1 MLLSLSA
8 FSTLYFP
15 LEVLFY
21 ICLILIYIILGFS
34 FKHKYSLMT
43 FLILILLHFNFKFSL
58 PDFFTDKFK
67 RNQNI
72 YLYIKQV
79 NSLNDIEIKGVIVNK
94 FIKSDNIYLL
104 LSSKSINYNAQNVYG
119 LVLLKHKLNN
129 NLKQIEIGDNIS
141 VCGNFFD
148 NHRNLLPFESSSQI
162 YLNSQNIF
170 CSVDLKR
177 ISTLPNS
184 FNYYQ
189 IYNFFKNII
198 DDLRESILANNLKIL
213 PHKEAIIL
221 TAIVLGDVAVE
232 IDNDLK
238 IIFRQVG
245 LTHVLAASGFNL
257 SIIVVSLN
265 FVLRNFINLLLFRY
279 IFILV
284 IAVVYSIMAGSS
296 PSISRALLM
305 VTVFLWLR
313 LYSRRPSLI
322 AVVLLVLIVNIIFNP
337 LCIFNVGL
345 QLSYGATLG
354 LIHSVQINKKIYK
367 SKINKLIKWFSE
379 NIMSIILAQI
389 FVFPIIIYN
398 FNQFNLL
405 FILANLLTAPLISII
420 TILGFLSAMV
430 SILLTVFA
438 NFAFIKYIFCIV
450 ILMVNWLNFPFV
462 VLLNNI
468 AKCLN
473 TFEFAKIHIASPDLT
488 VVIAYYLVIVI
499 WLFFLRFK
507 LVNYLCLCL
516 IICFII
522 TIFNEI
528 NCNNN
533 HKIAN
538 FTNFIL
544 ISSKNKVV
552 GIDTKNSKIV
562 NESKMIKDYSI
573 SKYLT
578 FYNLKFSGQ
587 NKIQK
592 TDNLITLDL
601 VDKIAKINIT
611 NWQYAKYR
619 QIVFDNNAIKI
630 VFSKAHKFNV
640 DNIILPNS
648 VKIINNAEYLN
659 LSKDKI
665 IYQLY

>member
-21 ICLILIYIILGFS
+21 IFLILIYIILGFS
-34 FKHKYSLMT
+34 FKNKYSLMT
-43 FLILILLHFNFKFSL
+43 FLILILFHFNFKFSL
-58 PDFFTDKFK
+58 PDFFTDKFR

-72 YLYIKQV
+72 YLYIKQA
-79 NSLNDIEIKGVIVNK
+79 NCKNNIEIKGVIVNK
-94 FIKSDNIYLL
+94 FIKSDNIYLVL
-104 LSSKSINYNAQNVYG
+104 KSKSVNNNAQNVYG
-119 LVLLKHKLNN
+119 LVLLIDKLND
-129 NLKQIEIGDNIS
+129 NLKQIEIGDNVS
-141 VCGNFFD
+141 VCGKTFD
-148 NHRNLLPFESSSQI
+148 NHRNLLSFESSSQL

-170 CSVDLKR
+170 CSVDLTR
-177 ISTLPNS
+177 ITTLPKS

-189 IYNFFKNII
+189 IYNFFKNKI
-198 DDLRESILANNLKIL
+198 DDLRESILSNNLKIL
-213 PHKEAIIL
+213 PNKEAILL
-221 TAIVLGDVAVE
+221 TAIVLGDVAVA

-238 IIFRQVG
+238 TIFRQVG
-245 LTHVLAASGFNL
+245 LTHILAASGFNL

-265 FVLRNFINLLLFRY
+265 FVLRNFINSLLFRY
-279 IFILV
+279 VFILV

-305 VTVFLWLR
+305 VAVFLWLK

-322 AVVLLVLIVNIIFNP
+322 AVVLLVLIVNIILNP

-345 QLSYGATLG
+345 QLSYGATIG
-354 LIHSVQINKKIYK
+354 LIHGVHINKRICKFK
-367 SKINKLIKWFSE
+367 MNKLIKWFSE
-379 NIMSIILAQI
+379 NIMSIIFAQI
-389 FVFPIIIYN
+389 LVFPIIIYN

-405 FILANLLTAPLISII
+405 FILANLLTAPLITII
-420 TILGFLSAMV
+420 TILGFLSAIV
-430 SILLTVFA
+430 SILISIFA
-438 NFAFIKYIFCIV
+438 KLSFIKYIFCIA
-450 ILMVNWLNFPFV
+450 ILIVNWLNFPFV

-488 VVIAYYLVIVI
+488 IVIVYYLVIVI

-522 TIFNEI
+522 AIFNEI

-533 HKIAN
+533 QKIAN

-552 GIDTKNSKIV
+552 GIDTNNSQII
-562 NESKMIKDYSI
+562 NDSKMIKDYSI
-573 SKYLT
+573 NKYLT

-587 NKIQK
+587 KTIQK
-592 TDNLITLDL
+592 TDNLIVLDL
-601 VDKIAKINIT
+601 VDKIGKINVT
-611 NWQYAKYR
+611 NWQNAKYR
-619 QIVFDNNAIKI
+619 QIVFDNNDSKI
-630 VFSKAHKFNV
+630 VFSKAHKFSV

-648 VKIINNAEYLN
+648 VKIINNVEYLN
-659 LSKDKI
+659 LAKDKI

>member
-1 MLLSLSA
+1 MHYITLPQFIIILAMLLSLSA

-499 WLFFLRFK
+499 WLFFLNYKK
-507 LVNYLCLCL
+507 LNICLL
-516 IICFII
+516 
-522 TIFNEI
+522 
-528 NCNNN
+528 NN
-533 HKIAN
+533 
-538 FTNFIL
+538 L
-544 ISSKNKVV
+544 
-552 GIDTKNSKIV
+552 
-562 NESKMIKDYSI
+562 
-573 SKYLT
+573 
-578 FYNLKFSGQ
+578 
-587 NKIQK
+587 
-592 TDNLITLDL
+592 
-601 VDKIAKINIT
+601 
-611 NWQYAKYR
+611 
-619 QIVFDNNAIKI
+619 
-630 VFSKAHKFNV
+630 
-640 DNIILPNS
+640 
-648 VKIINNAEYLN
+648 
-659 LSKDKI
+659 
-665 IYQLY
+665 